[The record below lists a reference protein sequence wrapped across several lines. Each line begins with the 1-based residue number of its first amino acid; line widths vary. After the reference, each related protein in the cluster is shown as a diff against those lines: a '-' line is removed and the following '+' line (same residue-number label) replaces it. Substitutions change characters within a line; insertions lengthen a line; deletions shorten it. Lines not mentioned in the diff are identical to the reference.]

1 MNTNTPRTFPVE
13 RASMF
18 YRSCAVVVR
27 SFGAAYLNW
36 SVYHPE
42 RVPITGPLILAA
54 NHVSYGD
61 PPLIGGAVPR
71 PIQYLARES
80 LFRIPIFSPL
90 IRTLNAVPIDRDG
103 VSPAGL
109 RTVLDLL
116 NDGRAVLLFPEGTR
130 SPDGNIQGAKTGVG
144 LAVIKSGAPVVPVR
158 VFGLY
163 DLWGRR
169 QILPRPGHMAIK
181 FGMPLRF
188 DRQREEMETASRVR
202 SKAIYDE
209 VTREIMDSIRRL
221 EPCRD
226 VTRFG

>member
-1 MNTNTPRTFPVE
+1 M
-13 RASMF
+13 
-18 YRSCAVVVR
+18 
-27 SFGAAYLNW
+27 
-36 SVYHPE
+36 
-42 RVPITGPLILAA
+42 
-54 NHVSYGD
+54 
-61 PPLIGGAVPR
+61 
-71 PIQYLARES
+71 
-80 LFRIPIFSPL
+80 
-90 IRTLNAVPIDRDG
+90 PIDRDG

-116 NDGRAVLLFPEGTR
+116 EQGRAVLLFPEGTR
-130 SPDGNIQGAKTGVG
+130 SPDGNLQGAKTGVG
-144 LAVIKSGAPVVPVR
+144 LAVMKSGAPVVPVR

-163 DLWGRR
+163 DLWGRH
-169 QILPRPGHMAIK
+169 QILPRPGRIAIK

-188 DRQREEMETASRVR
+188 ERQREEMETASRAR